1 MLKIG
6 KYHKVVCHSGNTW
19 PTYHVLNLQQ
29 SPCFLKNGDVVVLL
43 EFKELKHDPR
53 KATSDQSVVR
63 YKVLDS
69 FGAASYV
76 YSPTNVTSSLYRLE
90 AVDPQEK

>member
-6 KYHKVVCHSGNTW
+6 KYHKVVCQSESNW

-29 SPCFLKNGDVVVLL
+29 APSFLRDGDVVILL
-43 EFKELKHDPR
+43 DYKEFKNDPR
-53 KATSDQSVVR
+53 KTATDQPVVR
-63 YKVLDS
+63 YKVLNS
-69 FGAASYV
+69 FGATSYI
-76 YSPTNVTSSLYRLE
+76 YSPINITSSLYRLE